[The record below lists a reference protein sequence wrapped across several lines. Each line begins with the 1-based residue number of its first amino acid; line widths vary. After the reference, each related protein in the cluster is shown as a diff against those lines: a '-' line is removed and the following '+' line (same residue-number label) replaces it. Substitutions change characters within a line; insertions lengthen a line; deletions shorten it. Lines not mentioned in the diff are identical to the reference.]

1 MMLVIDSGNSRVKL
15 GVTARPPLASNH
27 PCSLPTL
34 DTTALDNRDLR
45 AMADW
50 LAALPERPARAWGVN
65 VAGADQA
72 RAIEQV
78 LGDFDIGIRW
88 QQAQA
93 RAGWLRNGYTQPAR
107 LGADRWA
114 SMVGVAARLGSAGT
128 PFLLAC
134 FGTATT
140 IDIVDGEGLFQGG
153 VILPGPALMRR
164 ALAAGTADLPL
175 ATAEPVDFPTD
186 THAAIATGVAAAQ
199 AGAFVRQCQRA
210 RVHLGRV
217 PALFA
222 CGGGWH
228 DVEAETRRLLAELI
242 PPGPQGA
249 PAITFLNHP
258 VLDGLAFM
266 ARDALPKESLP

>member
-1 MMLVIDSGNSRVKL
+1 MMLVIDSGNSRIKL
-15 GVTARPPLASNH
+15 GVTTRHPSAAVHPPA
-27 PCSLPTL
+27 LPTL
-34 DTTALDNRDLR
+34 CTTALDNRDLR
-45 AMADW
+45 AVADW
-50 LAALPERPARAWGVN
+50 LAALPERPAHALGVN
-65 VAGADQA
+65 VAGAEQA

-78 LGDFDIGIRW
+78 LAGFDIGIQW
-88 QQAQA
+88 QRAQA
-93 RAGWLRNGYTQPAR
+93 RTGWLRNGYTQPAR

-114 SMVGVAARLGSAGT
+114 SMVGVAARLGSDGT

-140 IDIVDGEGLFQGG
+140 IDIVNGEGLFEGG

-164 ALAAGTADLPL
+164 ALATGTADLPL
-175 ATAEPVDFPTD
+175 AAAEPVDFPTD

-210 RVHLGRV
+210 RGHLGRL

-222 CGGGWH
+222 CGGSWL

-266 ARDALPKESLP
+266 ASDLLPKESLP